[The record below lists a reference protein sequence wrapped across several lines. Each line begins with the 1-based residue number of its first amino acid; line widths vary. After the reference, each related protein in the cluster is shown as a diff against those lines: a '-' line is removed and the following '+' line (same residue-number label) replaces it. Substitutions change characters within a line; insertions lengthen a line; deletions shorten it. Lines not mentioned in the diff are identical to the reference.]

1 MPSHKIKTNPL
12 RRKKEGKTDYK
23 KRLGL
28 LKGGLARLVVRKF
41 NKNVIAQIITY
52 SPSGDKVESQAH
64 SKELEKYGWK
74 ESKNN
79 VPASY
84 LVGMLLSKKTKIKEA
99 ILDTGLQKPTKG
111 SRIYSTVKG
120 CIDGGMKIPHDA
132 EVFPSKE
139 RIIGKHIQGKD
150 MEKTFN
156 ETKEKII
163 KG

>member
-1 MPSHKIKTNPL
+1 MPSHKIPTNPL
-12 RRKKEGKTDYK
+12 RRKKEGKTNYK
-23 KRLGL
+23 KRLGI
-28 LKGGLARLVVRKF
+28 LKGGIPRLVVRKF

-52 SPSGDKVESQAH
+52 NAKGDKVEAQAH

-74 ESKNN
+74 ESRNN

-84 LVGMLLSKKTKIKEA
+84 LVGMLLAKKTKIKEA
-99 ILDTGLQKPTKG
+99 ILDAGLQKPTKG

-132 EVFPSKE
+132 EGFPKIE
-139 RIIGKHIQGKD
+139 RITGKHIQGKD
-150 MEKTFN
+150 LEKTFN

-163 KG
+163 KS